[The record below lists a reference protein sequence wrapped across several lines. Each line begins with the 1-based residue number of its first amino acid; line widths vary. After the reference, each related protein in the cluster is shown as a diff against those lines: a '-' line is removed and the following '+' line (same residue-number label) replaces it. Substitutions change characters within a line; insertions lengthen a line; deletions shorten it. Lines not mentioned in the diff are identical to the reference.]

1 MENLIEINAE
11 KLGVLIDLRYG
22 SENNVCKQKMYS
34 QKMRCFLQ
42 KDAYEKFLKAIK
54 LAKNLGYKFKIWDAF
69 RPLQVQQFMYDKFP
83 EDENGVAFI
92 SNPKTGSIPH
102 CRGVAIDLT
111 LCDLKGN
118 EIEMGTDFDNFSP
131 LAFHACTKISKQ
143 AQKNRLILL
152 GIMTLAGFDFYTAE
166 WWHYQ
171 LFDARK
177 FKIIN
182 TPAHKLLINNL
193 SYAAS

>member
-1 MENLIEINAE
+1 MENLIEINAKE
-11 KLGVLIDLRYG
+11 LDVIIDLRYA
-22 SENNVCKQKMYS
+22 SSNNVCARELYS
-34 QKMRCFLQ
+34 REMRCFLQ

-54 LAKNLGYKFKIWDAF
+54 LAKNLGYKFKIWDAY
-69 RPLQVQQFMYDKFP
+69 RPLQVQKFMYEKFP
-83 EDENGVAFI
+83 EDENGVSFV

-111 LCDLKGN
+111 LCDLQGN
-118 EIEMGTDFDNFSP
+118 EIEMGTDFDDFSP
-131 LAFHACTKISKQ
+131 FAFHSCEKISLN

-152 GIMTLAGFDFYTAE
+152 GIMTLAGFDFYSFE

-177 FKIIN
+177 YEIIQAN
-182 TPAHKLLINNL
+182 KNLFLI
-193 SYAAS
+193 